1 MSIDLS
7 RFPIRRVLMVF
18 AVLVGLFVTSVMVV
32 ASVWPT
38 INRVETGQ
46 TIEYPHLLP
55 RVFQL
60 DYERIYQEAL
70 SAAREQEGWTLTG
83 EDQATGLIT
92 ATTTMPVTGWNHQV
106 TIQVIKRSEFV
117 SRIHVISENTDAP
130 GDLGHNARLIEG
142 YYQSLDRRLGAADVT
157 KKAIAP
163 ES

>member
-1 MSIDLS
+1 MSLDLS
-7 RFPIRRVLMVF
+7 RFPVRRVLVVF
-18 AVLVGLFVTSVMVV
+18 AVLVGLVTTSIMIV
-32 ASVWPT
+32 ASIWPT
-38 INRVETGQ
+38 INRVETGR

-60 DYERIYQEAL
+60 DYARIYEEAL
-70 SAAREQEGWTLTG
+70 SAAREQQAWTLTG
-83 EDQATGLIT
+83 EDQSTGVIT
-92 ATTTMPVTGWNHQV
+92 ATTTMPVTGWNHTV

-142 YYQSLDRRLGAADVT
+142 YYKALDRRLGAADVT
-157 KKAIAP
+157 QKAIAP